1 MVGGWL
7 GIFVRRLVSVGDC
20 WRCVRSVGYWQPVSV
35 SIYYEQLVGNV
46 VKGVR
51 GMCGKMERNG
61 YIGECFVKVVDSRV
75 DGRELALEV
84 RGGGRCVVHRRN
96 EIVW

>member
-1 MVGGWL
+1 M
-7 GIFVRRLVSVGDC
+7 
-20 WRCVRSVGYWQPVSV
+20 SV

-51 GMCGKMERNG
+51 GMCGKVEGNG
-61 YIGECFVKVVDSRV
+61 YIRECFVKVMDSCV

-96 EIVW
+96 LFVW

>member
-1 MVGGWL
+1 M
-7 GIFVRRLVSVGDC
+7 
-20 WRCVRSVGYWQPVSV
+20 SV

-51 GMCGKMERNG
+51 GMCGKVERNG
-61 YIGECFVKVVDSRV
+61 YIGECFVKVVDSCV

-84 RGGGRCVVHRRN
+84 RGGGRCVVHRRII
-96 EIVW
+96 IVW